1 MMTVLEGVVM
11 ELQDCA
17 FPLLQGDLMVKN
29 CSNKIGLVQMK
40 QFHLIVPCM
49 SCSIWEKKHF
59 VFHIVGWYCYKY
71 LSWSYIGVGGSPEI
85 CNATVMVMP
94 PCLI

>member
-17 FPLLQGDLMVKN
+17 FPLLQGNLMVKN

-40 QFHLIVPCM
+40 QFHLIVPC
-49 SCSIWEKKHF
+49 IWEKKHLYS
-59 VFHIVGWYCYKY
+59 ILLDGITINT
-71 LSWSYIGVGGSPEI
+71 SAGV
-85 CNATVMVMP
+85 T
-94 PCLI
+94 